1 MESEMGKVMER
12 ARVTVKRW
20 VDLYLERMN

>member
-1 MESEMGKVMER
+1 MELEMGKVMER